1 MRGGALNPFKYT
13 TFTSDLLRLIGEI
26 DEFKGAWKALGN
38 LAPDRL
44 ATLRRVAT
52 VESVGASTRIEGAKL
67 TDAQV
72 DALLSNLDL
81 GSFKSRD
88 EQEVAGYAE
97 ATKMVFDSWP
107 DIPLDENHVKQ
118 LHGILLKFSDRDEH
132 HRGSY
137 KTISNNVEA
146 FDSKGR
152 SVGIIFETSSPFDTP
167 RL

>member
-1 MRGGALNPFKYT
+1 MVRTALDPFKHT
-13 TFTSDLLRLIGEI
+13 SFTPDLLRLIGEI

-67 TDAQV
+67 TDAEV

-81 GSFKSRD
+81 GSFKTRD

-97 ATKMVFDSWP
+97 ATKMVF
-107 DIPLDENHVKQ
+107 N
-118 LHGILLKFSDRDEH
+118 
-132 HRGSY
+132 RGR
-137 KTISNNVEA
+137 T
-146 FDSKGR
+146 FR
-152 SVGIIFETSSPFDTP
+152 
-167 RL
+167 

>member
-1 MRGGALNPFKYT
+1 MPLVKGSTRGGALDPFRHT
-13 TFTSDLLRLIGEI
+13 SFTAYLLRFIGEI

-81 GSFKSRD
+81 GSFKTRD

-107 DIPLDENHVKQ
+107 DIPL
-118 LHGILLKFSDRDEH
+118 
-132 HRGSY
+132 
-137 KTISNNVEA
+137 
-146 FDSKGR
+146 
-152 SVGIIFETSSPFDTP
+152 
-167 RL
+167 

>member
-1 MRGGALNPFKYT
+1 MRGLALNPFKHT
-13 TFTSDLLRLIGEI
+13 AFTPDLLRLIGEI

-67 TDAQV
+67 RMLKSML
-72 DALLSNLDL
+72 LLSNLDL
-81 GSFKSRD
+81 GSFKTRD

-107 DIPLDENHVKQ
+107 DIPL
-118 LHGILLKFSDRDEH
+118 SA
-132 HRGSY
+132 
-137 KTISNNVEA
+137 KT
-146 FDSKGR
+146 
-152 SVGIIFETSSPFDTP
+152 TSSSFTEFC
-167 RL
+167 